1 MSQLPLNYDC
11 FWTNASSMGCAWGF
25 ESDDD
30 EVVRQKFC
38 FPQLPIMILLTPTKG
53 SYSYFVKL
61 PLKRE
66 RYHFFSTECN
76 LFKVLTKYL
85 TGNCLL
91 SLRWPLS
98 WLFWVTGL
106 TGVFAYMDWTQAFSL
121 WSWSCS
127 HSHLGSSICQR
138 SLLTHHL
145 TGSEL
150 LVFQVVNPEENP
162 SVKVLSTPG
171 LRDGV
176 FSSQYSI
183 TANRGCSWL
192 SLHQRATSGR
202 LGRHETKL

>member
-1 MSQLPLNYDC
+1 MLVFLENVYLFISIGSTFRYTLPNFRCALKNSAMSQLPLNYDC

-66 RYHFFSTECN
+66 RYNFFSTECN

-91 SLRWPLS
+91 HGVIEMATVLVVLGNWLDRGVCLHGLDSGFLPLELKLFSFTLGVLHLSEKPVNSPSHWLRAAS
-98 WLFWVTGL
+98 F
-106 TGVFAYMDWTQAFSL
+106 
-121 WSWSCS
+121 
-127 HSHLGSSICQR
+127 
-138 SLLTHHL
+138 
-145 TGSEL
+145 
-150 LVFQVVNPEENP
+150 
-162 SVKVLSTPG
+162 PG
-171 LRDGV
+171 G
-176 FSSQYSI
+176 
-183 TANRGCSWL
+183 
-192 SLHQRATSGR
+192 
-202 LGRHETKL
+202 KP